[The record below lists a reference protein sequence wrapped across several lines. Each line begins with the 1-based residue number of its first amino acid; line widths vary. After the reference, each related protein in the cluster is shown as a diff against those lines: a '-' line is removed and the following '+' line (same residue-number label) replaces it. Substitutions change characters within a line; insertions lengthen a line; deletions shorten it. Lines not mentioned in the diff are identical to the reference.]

1 MRGGKLAAFRVGIA
15 AVGVA
20 IAVSM
25 AACGDDSEADVDD
38 DPGDPSIRGSITTK
52 TDATDGGDV
61 LGHLLIEGEIE
72 PDTQYDKASV
82 RVDEDTEIYRLTGGV
97 MEDASWDDLAQEQTV
112 EAWFEGPVA
121 ESYPVQAY
129 AGRIVITE

>member
-1 MRGGKLAAFRVGIA
+1 MRIRRLTTLS
-15 AVGVA
+15 GV
-20 IAVSM
+20 IAVFGIVLLV
-25 AACGDDSEADVDD
+25 AACGDDTEAGVDD
-38 DPGDPSIRGSITTK
+38 DPSDPDIRGAITTK

-72 PDTQYDKASV
+72 PDTGFDKAST
-82 RVDEDTEIYRLTGGV
+82 RVDGDTEIYRLVDG
-97 MEDASWDDLAQEQTV
+97 ELEEASWDDLAEGQTV

-129 AGRIVITE
+129 AGRIVITS